1 MHIFRISKLKQQ
13 LELDNT
19 PAGWAISY
27 LIANVSIVC
36 LALGLPSIGNN
47 DPDLFEIGVTFLHWV
62 LQAIIAIIGVRIA
75 FRVNGGDHGIQFFER
90 INSIGFVLFIRFL
103 CGFAIIATVIFPT
116 KVGRSLLPQSW
127 ESVYL
132 LLLCVAALF
141 WIRLV
146 IHVKSLNK
154 VKISN

>member
-13 LELDNT
+13 LELNNT
-19 PAGWAISY
+19 QVGWAIPY

-36 LALGLPSIGNN
+36 LALGLPSFGYN

-62 LQAIIAIIGVRIA
+62 LQAIIAMIGVRIA

-103 CGFAIIATVIFPT
+103 CGFAIIATVIFST

-141 WIRLV
+141 WFRLV
-146 IHVKSLNK
+146 FHVKSLNK

>member
-13 LELDNT
+13 LELNKT
-19 PAGWAISY
+19 PAGWAIPY
-27 LIANVSIVC
+27 LIANVLIVC
-36 LALGLPSIGNN
+36 LALGLPSFGYD

-62 LQAIIAIIGVRIA
+62 LQAIIAMIGIRIA

-103 CGFAIIATVIFPT
+103 CGFAIIATVIFST

-132 LLLCVAALF
+132 LLLSLAALF
-141 WIRLV
+141 WFRLV
-146 IHVKSLNK
+146 FQFKSLNK